1 MTMIKP
7 KIDLIETLGS
17 DYVLI
22 DAEPWA
28 DFNDSSKIL
37 GTRLTCGAVDKF
49 EKFTVKISKPLNE
62 INIKS
67 GSHIEFEN
75 LQATLY
81 INGQYVRVSFKA
93 DDVKEVQE
101 AGIFK

>member
-1 MTMIKP
+1 MIKP
-7 KIDLIETLGS
+7 KIDIVQTLGS
-17 DYVLI
+17 DYILI
-22 DAEPWA
+22 DSETWS

-37 GTRLTCGAVDKF
+37 GTKITCGAVEKF
-49 EKFTVKISKPLNE
+49 EKFTVKISKSINE
-62 INIKS
+62 INIKN

-81 INGQYVRVSFKA
+81 VNGKYVSISFKA

>member
-1 MTMIKP
+1 MIKP
-7 KIDLIETLGS
+7 KIDIVATLGS

-22 DAEPWA
+22 DAETWS
-28 DFNDSSKIL
+28 DFNDSNKIL
-37 GTRLTCGAVDKF
+37 GSRLTCGAVEKF
-49 EKFTVKISKPLNE
+49 EKFTVKIAKSINE
-62 INIKS
+62 INIKN
-67 GSHIEFEN
+67 GSHIDFEN

-81 INGQYVRVSFKA
+81 VNGKYVSISFKA

>member
-1 MTMIKP
+1 MIKP
-7 KIDLIETLGS
+7 KIDIIKTIGN
-17 DYVLI
+17 DYILI
-22 DAEPWA
+22 DSETWS
-28 DFNDSSKIL
+28 DFNDSSKVL
-37 GTRLTCGAVDKF
+37 GTKLICGAVEKF
-49 EKFTVKISKPLNE
+49 EKFTVKIAKSINE
-62 INIKS
+62 INIKN

-81 INGQYVRVSFKA
+81 VNGKYVSISFKA

>member
-1 MTMIKP
+1 MIKP

-49 EKFTVKISKPLNE
+49 EKFTVKISKPINE
-62 INIKS
+62 ISIKN
-67 GSHIEFEN
+67 GSHITFEN

-81 INGQYVRVSFKA
+81 ASDKYVNISFKA

-101 AGIFK
+101 SGIFK

>member
-1 MTMIKP
+1 MIKP

-17 DYVLI
+17 NYVLI
-22 DAEPWA
+22 DAETWS

-37 GTRLTCGAVDKF
+37 GTKLICGAVDKF

-81 INGQYVRVSFKA
+81 ISGQYVRVSFKA
-93 DDVKEVQE
+93 DNVKEIQE
-101 AGIFK
+101 ESIFK